1 MNALMSARGRA
12 FALAVMIVVTL
23 GGCESMNISQL
34 GKRID
39 YKSAG
44 SGPSLELPPD
54 LTTPQYD
61 DRYAVTSASELAA
74 KNANRPKQAELLP
87 VNSSDVRIAR
97 AGTERWLVVK
107 ATPEQAWSNVR
118 SFWLDNGFVLATE
131 QPALGVMETD
141 WAENRAE
148 IPQDVFRKYIGK
160 YIDVF
165 YSTYKRDKFRTRIER
180 GTEPGTVEI
189 YVSHRGME
197 QVPTAKVDNVQGA
210 AFAWA
215 VMPPNPNL
223 EAEML
228 SRLMIRFGT
237 PAAQAV
243 ALASPD
249 AAAAAPVHARLEKSV
264 DGLSKLVVD
273 DPFDR
278 AWRRVGLALDR
289 TGFTVVD
296 RDRSTGVYFVRFSDP
311 DADMAKKD
319 SQKGFLSKVL
329 NFWKTDEKDR
339 PEQYRIKVVETAP
352 QSTVSVQDP
361 NGTPDRTQASDK
373 ILALL
378 RDQLK

>member
-1 MNALMSARGRA
+1 MNALMSIRARA
-12 FALAVMIVVTL
+12 LMLAVMIIATL
-23 GGCESMNISQL
+23 GGCESMNMNQL
-34 GKRID
+34 NKRID

-54 LTTPQYD
+54 LTAPQYD

-74 KNANRPKQAELLP
+74 KNANRPKQADLLP
-87 VNSSDVRIAR
+87 VNSAEVRIAR
-97 AGTERWLVVK
+97 AGSERWLVVK
-107 ATPEQAWSNVR
+107 ATPEQAWSSVR

-131 QPALGVMETD
+131 QPVLGVMETD

-197 QVPTAKVDNVQGA
+197 QVPTAKVDNVQPA

-228 SRLMIRFGT
+228 SRLMVRFGT
-237 PAAQAV
+237 PEAQAV
-243 ALASPD
+243 ALASPA

-296 RDRSTGVYFVRFSDP
+296 RDRSTGVYFVRFADP

-319 SQKGFLSKVL
+319 SEKGFLSKVM
-329 NFWKTDEKDR
+329 NFWKTDEKDK
-339 PEQYRIKVVETAP
+339 PEQYRIKVIETAP

-361 NGTPDRTQASDK
+361 NGAPDRSQASDK

>member
-1 MNALMSARGRA
+1 MNRFFPLCVRA
-12 FALAVMIVVTL
+12 FALALL
-23 GGCESMNISQL
+23 GVLALAGIAGCESVGSI

-44 SGPSLELPPD
+44 TTSSLELPPD
-54 LTTPQYD
+54 LTSPQYD

-74 KNANRPKQAELLP
+74 KNSARPKQTDLLP
-87 VNSSDVRIAR
+87 VNNEARVAR
-97 AGTERWLVVK
+97 AGSERWLVVK
-107 ATPEQAWSNVR
+107 MTPELAWSTVHR
-118 SFWLDNGFVLATE
+118 FWTDTGFVIATE
-131 QPALGVMETD
+131 EPALGVMETD

-148 IPQDVFRKYIGK
+148 IPQDILRKYIGK
-160 YIDVF
+160 YLDVF
-165 YSTYKRDKFRTRIER
+165 YTTYKRDKFRTRIER
-180 GTEPGTVEI
+180 GTEAGTVEI

-197 QVPTAKVDNVQGA
+197 QVPTTKVDNTQPAG
-210 AFAWA
+210 FAWA
-215 VMPPNPNL
+215 VMPPNPDL

-237 PAAQAV
+237 PEAQAF
-243 ALASPD
+243 AAASP
-249 AAAAAPVHARLEKSV
+249 AAAAAAVPHARLEKS
-264 DGLSKLVVD
+264 DGVSKLVVD

-296 RDRSTGVYFVRFSDP
+296 RDRSTGLYFVRFSDP
-311 DADMAKKD
+311 DADMARKD
-319 SQKGFLSKVL
+319 REKGFLTKL
-329 NFWKTDEKDR
+329 MTFWKTDEKEK

-361 NGTPDRTQASDK
+361 SGNPDRTQASER

>member
-1 MNALMSARGRA
+1 MNALIPTRARA
-12 FALAVMIVVTL
+12 FVLAVMILAML
-23 GGCESMNISQL
+23 GGCESMEVSKL

-61 DRYAVTSASELAA
+61 DRYAVTSASEFAA

-87 VNSSDVRIAR
+87 VSTADVRIAR

-107 ATPEQAWSNVR
+107 GTPEQAWSNVR

-148 IPQDVFRKYIGK
+148 IPQDVFRKYVGK
-160 YIDVF
+160 YFDVF
-165 YSTYKRDKFRTRIER
+165 YTTYKRDKFRTRIER

-197 QVPTAKVDNVQGA
+197 QVPTTKVDNVQGA

-228 SRLMIRFGT
+228 SRLMVRFGT
-237 PAAQAV
+237 PEAQAV
-243 ALASPD
+243 ALASP
-249 AAAAAPVHARLEKSV
+249 AAAAPAPAHARLEKSV

-296 RDRSTGVYFVRFSDP
+296 RDRSTGVYFVRFADP

-319 SQKGFLSKVL
+319 SEKGFLSKVL
-329 NFWKTDEKDR
+329 NFWKTDEKDK

-361 NGTPDRTQASDK
+361 NGAPDRTQASDK